1 MKYYLVGGAVRDQ
14 LLGLPV
20 KEKDWVVVGETA
32 EKMLSLHYQPVGKDF
47 PVFLHPETKE
57 EYALA
62 RTERKEGRGYRGF
75 VCATSVDVTL
85 EEDLLRRDLTINAIA
100 MDEKGKLIDPYGG
113 EKDIKA
119 KVLRHV
125 SPAFEEDPVRILRIA
140 RFAARFHH
148 LGFHVAAET
157 KVLLKKM
164 VRDGLANDLVIE
176 RVWTELVKS
185 LSEKTPAVFF
195 QVLREC
201 GALKIL
207 IPELDALFGVPN
219 PPKWHPEIDSGWHTY
234 SVLAQAVRLSD
245 SPCVRFAALVHDLGK
260 GSTPLSIWPSHRGH
274 EERGAEA
281 IQQLGKR
288 MKVPKAYQAL
298 AILTSRFH
306 SLVHKAFELKPET
319 ILELFEKADAFRRHE
334 RFLAMLMVCKA
345 DARGRTGHEE
355 DEYPQQAYLTRI
367 LLSLRSFSVQQLV
380 DDKTLNGDA
389 IAQALHQARIK
400 VIEQCN
406 IQNFQL

>member
-1 MKYYLVGGAVRDQ
+1 MKHYLVGGAVRDQ

-20 KEKDWVVVGETA
+20 KEKDWVVVGETV
-32 EKMLSLHYQPVGKDF
+32 ENMLSLNYQPVGKDF

-75 VCATSVDVTL
+75 VCSTSSNVTL

-100 MDEKGKLIDPYGG
+100 MDEDGKLIDPYGG
-113 EKDIKA
+113 VQDLKM

-125 SPAFEEDPVRILRIA
+125 SSAFEEDPVRILRVA

-148 LGFHVAAET
+148 LGFYIAPET
-157 KVLLKKM
+157 KALMRKM
-164 VRDGLANDLVIE
+164 VRDGLANDLVLE
-176 RVWTELVKS
+176 RVWSELVRS
-185 LSEKTPAVFF
+185 LSEKSPFVFF

-201 GALKIL
+201 GALKTL
-207 IPELDALFGVPN
+207 MPELDALFGVPN

-234 SVLAQAVRLSD
+234 FVLAQAVRLSD

-260 GSTPLSIWPSHRGH
+260 GQTPLSIWPSHRGH
-274 EERGAEA
+274 EETGVKA
-281 IQQLGKR
+281 IQQLAKR
-288 MKVPKAYQAL
+288 MKIPKTFQAL
-298 AILTSRFH
+298 AILTSQFH
-306 SLVHKAFELKPET
+306 SLIHKAYELRPET
-319 ILELFEKADAFRRHE
+319 ILELFEKTDAFRRHE
-334 RFLAMLMVCKA
+334 RFLAMLVVCKA

-367 LLSLRSFSVQQLV
+367 LLSLRSLSVQQFV
-380 DDKTLNGDA
+380 DEGLTGNA
-389 IAQALHQARIK
+389 ISQALHQARLK
-400 VIEQCN
+400 VIKQCKQ
-406 IQNFQL
+406 IQNFQH